1 MRVGLVGPT
10 YDQRS
15 LPFNAQRSINLF
27 PVFDQQGGKEVA
39 ALYGT
44 PGLSL
49 FADIGA
55 GPIRGEF
62 RSGNGRMFAV
72 SGTGLYEIDS
82 SGDGTLLGSLFTS
95 EGRVTM
101 AEGTTQLAICDG
113 TKLYSLTYSTDTF
126 AQVTD
131 ADLPTSVGYVT
142 NLDGY
147 FIVNENASGRFY
159 ISSLNDVTAWVALD
173 YATAESSP
181 DKLSAPVNAV
191 GQLWLFG
198 ERTTE
203 IWANTGGSDF
213 PFSRI
218 AGAVMQVGVLAK
230 NSILEIDNT
239 VLWLGQDNFGNG
251 IVYRANGFSP
261 QRISTEPIEKRLQEP
276 EDRAAIYA
284 WAYQEEGH
292 VFYVLSGD
300 SLETSL
306 VYDLTTGLWHER
318 AFLNE
323 YGNFEQHLGSCHV
336 FSFNKHLVGSRVD
349 GKIYQMDMDLLDDAG
364 DEIGRERVYTH
375 LVDEMKRNRYNSL
388 EIGLET
394 GVGLQSGQGSDP
406 TVSLRLSKD
415 GARTWSDAMTT
426 SFGGVGQYR
435 TKVKFRRLG
444 IAEQMTFKIRI
455 TDPVKIAITGSYLF

>member
-1 MRVGLVGPT
+1 MRVGIVGPS

-15 LPFNAQRSINLF
+15 LPFDAQRTINF
-27 PVFDQQGGKEVA
+27 YPVFDQQGKEVA

-44 PGLSL
+44 PGLSE
-49 FADIGA
+49 FADVGA

-62 RSGNGRMFAV
+62 RSGNGRMFTV
-72 SGTGLYEIDS
+72 SGTGLYEVDS
-82 SGDGTLLGSLFTS
+82 AGTGTLLGSLSTS

-101 AEGTTQLAICDG
+101 AEGTTQLAICGGD
-113 TKLYSLTYSTDTF
+113 KLYSLTYSSDTF

-131 ADLPTSVGYVT
+131 GDLPSSVGDVT
-142 NLDGY
+142 NIDGY
-147 FIVNENASGRFY
+147 FIVNENDSGRFF
-159 ISSLNDVTAWVALD
+159 ISSINDVTNWDALD
-173 YATAESSP
+173 FATAENSP
-181 DKLSAPVNAV
+181 DTLLAVVNAV

-203 IWANTGGSDF
+203 IWANTGAYDF
-213 PFSRI
+213 PFSLVS
-218 AGAVMQVGVLAK
+218 GAVMQVGVLAK
-230 NSILEIDNT
+230 NSILEIDNS

-318 AFLNE
+318 AFLNAF
-323 YGNFEQHLGSCHV
+323 GNFEQHLGSCHV
-336 FSFNKHLVGSRVD
+336 FAFNKHLVGSRID
-349 GKIYQMDMDLLDDAG
+349 GKIYHMDLDFLDDDG
-364 DEIGRERVYTH
+364 EEIGRERIYTH
-375 LVDEMKRNRYNSL
+375 IVDEMQRNRYNSL
-388 EIGLET
+388 EVGLET

-406 TVSLRLSKD
+406 MVSLQLSKD
-415 GARTWSDAMTT
+415 GARTWSDPMMA
-426 SFGGVGQYR
+426 SFGAVGEYR

-444 IAEQMTFKIRI
+444 TAEQMTFKIRI
-455 TDPVKIAITGSYLF
+455 TDPVKVAVTGSYLN